1 MNLEFVTQP
10 NGEVYA
16 VLQHHRAYIN
26 FDLSARID
34 DTKIY
39 PTITV
44 SYTFEELSLVAPIFE
59 RLKKEDILPEVY
71 ICDLREEELE
81 LVILFRVRRP
91 SMHLLEYVVT
101 RTKDVTGNFYDV
113 FDCEQFVASSQAYVP
128 RNRMSEFLE
137 ICSDADMAYVL
148 IGELAL
154 DDSDEREIIEGFPLG
169 TVKILNPSSFN

>member
-71 ICDLREEELE
+71 IAIYGR
-81 LVILFRVRRP
+81 
-91 SMHLLEYVVT
+91 
-101 RTKDVTGNFYDV
+101 KN
-113 FDCEQFVASSQAYVP
+113 
-128 RNRMSEFLE
+128 
-137 ICSDADMAYVL
+137 
-148 IGELAL
+148 
-154 DDSDEREIIEGFPLG
+154 
-169 TVKILNPSSFN
+169 LN